1 MRNKRR
7 HLLCLEKL
15 ENQSVSL
22 REMREDSRKKIEKK
36 REYLKIK
43 PETDM
48 TLEESKAFLYSL
60 FQGEES

>member
-1 MRNKRR
+1 MFIEIRKSERITDRDARR
-7 HLLCLEKL
+7 LE
-15 ENQSVSL
+15 E
-22 REMREDSRKKIEKK
+22 EYRKN

-43 PETDM
+43 PETDI

>member
-1 MRNKRR
+1 MFREIRKSERITERDARR
-7 HLLCLEKL
+7 LE
-15 ENQSVSL
+15 E
-22 REMREDSRKKIEKK
+22 EDRKN

-48 TLEESKAFLYSL
+48 TLEESSAFLYSL

>member
-1 MRNKRR
+1 MFREIRKSERIT
-7 HLLCLEKL
+7 EKDARIL
-15 ENQSVSL
+15 YE
-22 REMREDSRKKIEKK
+22 EDRKN

-48 TLEESKAFLYSL
+48 TFEESKAFLYSL

>member
-1 MRNKRR
+1 MFREIRKQERITER
-7 HLLCLEKL
+7 DARKL
-15 ENQSVSL
+15 E
-22 REMREDSRKKIEKK
+22 EEDRKN

-48 TLEESKAFLYSL
+48 TLEECEAFLYSL